1 LIFIYLFNF
10 FLFCKKKEAK
20 KNFSFPLP
28 GIGWMPAREYQ
39 YSSYATF
46 SSFGNIAGSSSLTGI
61 TAFNSYIFLNF
72 SINWFENCTT
82 GVTYTGK
89 GFKRLKP
96 FLFCFIPAH
105 FQTP

>member
-1 LIFIYLFNF
+1 VYYLCQASAFELIFIYLFNF

-46 SSFGNIAGSSSLTGI
+46 S
-61 TAFNSYIFLNF
+61 FLGTIVGC
-72 SINWFENCTT
+72 SI
-82 GVTYTGK
+82 
-89 GFKRLKP
+89 
-96 FLFCFIPAH
+96 
-105 FQTP
+105 